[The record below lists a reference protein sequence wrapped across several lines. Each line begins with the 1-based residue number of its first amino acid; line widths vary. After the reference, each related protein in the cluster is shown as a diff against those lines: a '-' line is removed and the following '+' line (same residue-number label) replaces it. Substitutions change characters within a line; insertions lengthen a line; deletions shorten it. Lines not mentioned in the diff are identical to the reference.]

1 MRVKSAPGNTMEISD
16 LPECDVLELD
26 CEGAEYKILSEME
39 IRPRDLFIEIH
50 PNHRQINDKVPEL
63 LDELGY
69 DIRQHFR
76 DNGKMITEGEFNEM
90 MKYNYTNDDGPIKT
104 KDGVNPPVVWA
115 RKQSFALVK

>member
-1 MRVKSAPGNTMEISD
+1 MGISD

-26 CEGAEYKILSEME
+26 SEGAEYKILSEME

-50 PNHRQINDKVPEL
+50 PNHRKINDKVPEL

-69 DIRQHFR
+69 DIRQHVR
-76 DNGKMITEGEFNEM
+76 DNGKMITESEFNEM
-90 MKYNYTNDDGPIKT
+90 MKYNYKNDDGPIKT

-115 RKQSFALVK
+115 RKQSFNEYR